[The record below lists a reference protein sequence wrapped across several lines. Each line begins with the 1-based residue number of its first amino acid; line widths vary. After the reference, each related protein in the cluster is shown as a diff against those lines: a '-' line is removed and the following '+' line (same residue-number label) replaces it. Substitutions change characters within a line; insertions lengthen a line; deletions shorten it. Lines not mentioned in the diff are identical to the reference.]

1 MTGKVA
7 AVENIGDGVA
17 VRVAAVNVKEVKLAA
32 GVVAVEGGHGSQR
45 VAQDE
50 GVAGGV
56 GVGDSTPGNE
66 FVAVPPN
73 VEGQHAHICA
83 S

>member
-1 MTGKVA
+1 MV
-7 AVENIGDGVA
+7 
-17 VRVAAVNVKEVKLAA
+17 VRVAAVNIKEVKLAA
-32 GVVAVEGGHGSQR
+32 GVVAVEGGHGGQR
-45 VAQDE
+45 VAQDQ

-56 GVGDSTPGNE
+56 AVGDSTPGNE

-73 VEGQHAHICA
+73 VEGQHAHIFA